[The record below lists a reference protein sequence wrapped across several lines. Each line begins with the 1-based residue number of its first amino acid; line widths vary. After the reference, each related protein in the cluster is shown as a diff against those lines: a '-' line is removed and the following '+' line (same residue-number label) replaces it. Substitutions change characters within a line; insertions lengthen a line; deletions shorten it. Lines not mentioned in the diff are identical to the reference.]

1 MQLLVQIIIDFLQ
14 ELKKPLLTND
24 EMEALCDISTSSA
37 VDRAHL
43 GLMTGLADLISCLLY
58 VEPRSPSNDKT
69 QVQTGSIIKE
79 DESFM

>member
-1 MQLLVQIIIDFLQ
+1 
-14 ELKKPLLTND
+14 
-24 EMEALCDISTSSA
+24 MEALCDISTSSA

-58 VEPRSPSNDKT
+58 VEPRSPLNDKT
-69 QVQTGSIIKE
+69 QAQTGSIIKE